1 MKKYYPVKANDRGVT
16 DICVYLD
23 YSLGGASV
31 VNYGATKPRGYYLKA
46 DPVKRKDGWTT
57 YGLYTGRSQ
66 LIKEVK
72 RKSKGAELA
81 AIKDAE
87 LVEKAL
93 IGRVLASNHLE
104 LA

>member
-1 MKKYYPVKANDRGVT
+1 MKKYYPVKENERGIT
-16 DICVYLD
+16 HICVYLD
-23 YSLGGASV
+23 YSLGGA
-31 VNYGATKPRGYYLKA
+31 YMLDYTTKPRGYYLKA
-46 DPVKRKDGWTT
+46 DPVKRERGFVA

-72 RKSKGAELA
+72 RKSKSAELA

-87 LVEKAL
+87 LVQKAF